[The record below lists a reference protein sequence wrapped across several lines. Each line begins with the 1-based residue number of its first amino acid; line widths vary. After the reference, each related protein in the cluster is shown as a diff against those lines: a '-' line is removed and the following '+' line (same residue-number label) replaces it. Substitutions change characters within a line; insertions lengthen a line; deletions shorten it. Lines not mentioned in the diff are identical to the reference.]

1 MKKIAIIG
9 FGCAGYNAA
18 LAIRQADSEALIH
31 IYSNTDEAPYNPM
44 LTTYYTSGKI
54 DESAMFPM
62 GDLEKLAAQLGAD
75 IFCSS
80 PVKRLCAKSM
90 EITTENGKSE
100 KYDDI
105 VIASGARAVLPP
117 IGKMP
122 ERGIFTMRTA
132 NDARRLAAALDEG
145 VESAVVIGAQ
155 MVGIKVVELLIKRG
169 VKTTLADMAEQ
180 MFPTSAYDTTARILE
195 GRLRSTGTELILG
208 SAVKGV
214 RECEQGLECSFDN
227 GKSLRADIVVFC
239 SGIRPNIDFVDR
251 EEIEVGTGIKT
262 DLHMRTSAGHIYAC
276 GDCCETK
283 NAIADGN
290 AYIGLWANS
299 SRQGRTAG
307 RNIAGADDE
316 YDGNLIHNITH
327 YMDTD
332 FISIGDVHAQGE
344 RIFWEKADGSWRIE
358 ATMQNGRMAALNI
371 LDRANIAGSVKNALL
386 HQAAHP
392 GRGLS
397 ASAKMLLQD
406 SGVPE
411 GFIIKLGGDGK

>member
-9 FGCAGYNAA
+9 FGRAGYSAA
-18 LAIRQADSEALIH
+18 LALRQADSEAVIH

-54 DESAMFPM
+54 DEGAMFPM
-62 GDLEKLAAQLGAD
+62 GDLEKLARELNAE

-80 PVKRLCAKSM
+80 PVTELCAKNM
-90 EITTENGKSE
+90 EITTENGKS
-100 KYDDI
+100 KRYDDI

-117 IGKMP
+117 IGRMP
-122 ERGIFTMRTA
+122 EKGIFTMRTA
-132 NDARRLAAALDEG
+132 NDARRLAAALDDG

-155 MVGIKVVELLIKRG
+155 MVGIKVVELLVKRG
-169 VKTTLADMAEQ
+169 VKTTLADMAAQ
-180 MFPTSAYDTTARILE
+180 MFLTSAYDTTAKILE
-195 GRLRSTGTELILG
+195 DRLRSTGAELILG
-208 SAVKGV
+208 SAVKAV
-214 RECEQGLECSFDN
+214 TECERGLECSFAN
-227 GKSLRADIVVFC
+227 GQSVCADIVVFC
-239 SGIRPNIDFVDR
+239 SGIKPNIDFVDR
-251 EEIEVGTGIKT
+251 KEIEVGIGIKT

-307 RNIAGADDE
+307 RNIAGIDDE
-316 YDGNLIHNITH
+316 YDGNLVHNITH
-327 YMDTD
+327 YLDTK
-332 FISIGDVHAQGE
+332 FVSIGDVHAEGK
-344 RIFWEKADGSWRIE
+344 RIFWEKPDGAWRIE
-358 ATMQNGRMAALNI
+358 ATMQNGKMAALNI
-371 LDRANIAGSVKNALL
+371 LDRANIAGSLKSALL

-392 GRGLS
+392 DEGLNVT
-397 ASAKMLLQD
+397 AKMLLLD

-411 GFIIKLGGDGK
+411 GFIKKLGGEEI